1 MRVKWHG
8 HASFELESG
17 GVVVHVDPRVF
28 RGTPKKADLV
38 LVTHDHESHF
48 DVNGIR
54 AVAKP
59 DAVLAG
65 PENALDDV
73 FGHASLRPVA
83 PGDVFSHERLTIH
96 VTHAFHPE
104 GDYHRQGEGVG
115 YVVEAEGTRLYH
127 AGDTGIHHGMHFLED
142 IDVALVPI
150 GGLFNLS
157 MHEAVSAT
165 KLINPEIVVP
175 MHYGHNDYYPADP
188 HRFKKLVEADT
199 PARVEILDHGELYV

>member
-8 HASFELESG
+8 HASFEVESQG
-17 GVVVHVDPRVF
+17 FVVHVDPRTF
-28 RGTPKKADLV
+28 RGQAKKADLV
-38 LVTHDHESHF
+38 LVTHAHESHF
-48 DVNGIR
+48 DVEGIR

-59 DAVLAG
+59 DALLAG
-65 PENALDDV
+65 PASAVRGV
-73 FGHASLRPVA
+73 FGHAHLRDVE
-83 PGDVFSHERLTIH
+83 PGDVFDHGRFTVH

-104 GDYHRQGEGVG
+104 GDYHPQSEGVG
-115 YVVEAEGTRLYH
+115 YVVEAEGRRLYH

-165 KLINPEIVVP
+165 KLINPDIVVP
-175 MHYGHNDYYPADP
+175 MHYGRNDYYPTDP
-188 HRFKKLVEADT
+188 HRFKQLVEADT
-199 PARVEILDHGELYV
+199 HARVEILEHGELYV